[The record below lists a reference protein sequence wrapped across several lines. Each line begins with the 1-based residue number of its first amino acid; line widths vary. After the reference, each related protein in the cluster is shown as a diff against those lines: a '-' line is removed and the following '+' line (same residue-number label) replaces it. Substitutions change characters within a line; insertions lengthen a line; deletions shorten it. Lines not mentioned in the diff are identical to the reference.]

1 MLLGNKNLDNINALP
16 WKFQMP
22 ESREALAQT
31 SAKRGGE
38 VSIFNAN
45 VMGCCSRGPTNL
57 QMGSLPPKGHMEL
70 MPNGEGDKKAITG
83 EPQVGTSGPIELI

>member
-38 VSIFNAN
+38 CQF
-45 VMGCCSRGPTNL
+45 
-57 QMGSLPPKGHMEL
+57 L
-70 MPNGEGDKKAITG
+70 MPTSWDAAPEGQQTFKWVPS
-83 EPQVGTSGPIELI
+83 PQGTHGANAKWGRGQKSHHR

>member
-31 SAKRGGE
+31 SAKRGG
-38 VSIFNAN
+38 
-45 VMGCCSRGPTNL
+45 
-57 QMGSLPPKGHMEL
+57 GSV
-70 MPNGEGDKKAITG
+70 NF
-83 EPQVGTSGPIELI
+83 